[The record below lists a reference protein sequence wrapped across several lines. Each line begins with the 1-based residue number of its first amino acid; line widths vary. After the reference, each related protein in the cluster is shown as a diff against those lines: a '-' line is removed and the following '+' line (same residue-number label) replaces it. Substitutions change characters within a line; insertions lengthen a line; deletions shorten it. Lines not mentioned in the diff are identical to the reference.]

1 MWNENRIKIPGKGFF
16 STMQIAIFRRTIVSV
31 TWLCDITGPFY
42 LFPVSWLAH
51 LSSFHPHKAFCLS
64 LKDIQQLLQL
74 QQLVLMPGHPL
85 QSPAQFLL
93 PQAQAQQGQQ
103 GKMRLFTH
111 YFIMAMGSVESLKLN
126 HWNTPLPCVCIT
138 IISHNSWLCDTYN
151 ICVQWCL

>member
-1 MWNENRIKIPGKGFF
+1 MWNEIRIKISAKGFF
-16 STMQIAIFRRTIVSV
+16 STMQIAIFRRTVVSV

-42 LFPVSWLAH
+42 LFPVSWLAY

-111 YFIMAMGSVESLKLN
+111 YLIMAIWGQWN
-126 HWNTPLPCVCIT
+126 HWNCIT
-138 IISHNSWLCDTYN
+138 IISHNSWLCDTNN